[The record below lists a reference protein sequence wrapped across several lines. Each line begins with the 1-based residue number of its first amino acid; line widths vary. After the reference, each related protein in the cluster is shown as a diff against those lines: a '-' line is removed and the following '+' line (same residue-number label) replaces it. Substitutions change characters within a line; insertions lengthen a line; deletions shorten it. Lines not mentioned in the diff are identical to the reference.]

1 MTEEMVVDNDNK
13 NNGAEKAPADD
24 DNSVNTVKAGEKTD
38 YVAKEMKELTLRFE
52 FVVKKKEDF
61 QLTMIRHIE
70 VMRAFC
76 DCGDT
81 NDIMIYDNKNNKV
94 EGFYD
99 QKWKDVDY
107 YKNHFNV
114 HSGKKKM
121 GMSFY
126 VIHRV
131 RTNMSL
137 STIKSD
143 RKVFRALQQNE
154 GYMKSHQWC
163 EDVWKIQDVGFIL
176 HFDPS
181 KHPKEHVMEV
191 LAEKFKNEGIKPKEI
206 PKYHLIHASPN
217 TKVKGEKINA
227 QAYSIQVESIN
238 AAKMDKALKRIYKND
253 TKYVQYKMK
262 NKMHEAYARAIYE
275 QARFVKSINI
285 VPMYGITEEMI
296 FYLQSH
302 LLEIDGVEE
311 YLPTKATESKGR
323 WNLIVLRKHVNE
335 VRKLLSEKLPSM
347 VLELVAEDARRTPE
361 GFPEPKVETN
371 EDSWFNDDKS
381 EGANSYM
388 SLCAQSYNSFE
399 GDETIEIDANQPQ
412 YKPQFVDKTLSYA
425 NATKGNNS
433 EQISDVTSPEISE
446 VLELKAKVKALED
459 LVKQLT
465 GEKQK
470 TDKLEDKPKNG
481 ASETSVPTIITVE
494 NEISKRML
502 DIETRMESSIKKAM
516 MEMMETL
523 RVEREENKFTNES
536 DEDRDSETMQK
547 QQSGSVGRSDNKK
560 RDRKTTPQK
569 AGTAGRGG
577 GYERPRKTV
586 DIG

>member
-1 MTEEMVVDNDNK
+1 
-13 NNGAEKAPADD
+13 
-24 DNSVNTVKAGEKTD
+24 
-38 YVAKEMKELTLRFE
+38 
-52 FVVKKKEDF
+52 
-61 QLTMIRHIE
+61 
-70 VMRAFC
+70 
-76 DCGDT
+76 
-81 NDIMIYDNKNNKV
+81 
-94 EGFYD
+94 
-99 QKWKDVDY
+99 
-107 YKNHFNV
+107 
-114 HSGKKKM
+114 
-121 GMSFY
+121 
-126 VIHRV
+126 
-131 RTNMSL
+131 
-137 STIKSD
+137 
-143 RKVFRALQQNE
+143 
-154 GYMKSHQWC
+154 
-163 EDVWKIQDVGFIL
+163 
-176 HFDPS
+176 
-181 KHPKEHVMEV
+181 
-191 LAEKFKNEGIKPKEI
+191 
-206 PKYHLIHASPN
+206 
-217 TKVKGEKINA
+217 
-227 QAYSIQVESIN
+227 
-238 AAKMDKALKRIYKND
+238 
-253 TKYVQYKMK
+253 
-262 NKMHEAYARAIYE
+262 
-275 QARFVKSINI
+275 
-285 VPMYGITEEMI
+285 
-296 FYLQSH
+296 
-302 LLEIDGVEE
+302 
-311 YLPTKATESKGR
+311 
-323 WNLIVLRKHVNE
+323 
-335 VRKLLSEKLPSM
+335 M

-371 EDSWFNDDKS
+371 EDGWFNDDKS

-502 DIETRMESSIKKAM
+502 DIETRMESSIQKAM

-547 QQSGSVGRSDNKK
+547 QQSGSVGQSDNKK

-577 GYERPRKTV
+577 GMRDRGKPLTLDNGDGSRFVVGYENEFVELDKRRTAMEIDDSGDSDGSGPGRVQRSIFDDMDPGDKDGFLTQENGAEQKRPTGREAKLKNV
-586 DIG
+586 